1 MSLKKTK
8 QRLPP
13 EENKTRPKRAKKK
26 ETVEESTD
34 ESIDQRKQ
42 KREKRDDT
50 ATTCDAKLPRAQYP
64 DASRERLS
72 VAIAL
77 QSMHQHDSTY
87 HTSRLLTSAMY
98 MHALRAKEARR
109 KSGDDRAKLLALLT
123 VLNRGDESL
132 AFKLA
137 ESSVEEI
144 ENWGFRITMQHGNAH
159 STPTPQTSRFPVEAA
174 NAACHLRLEEAA
186 REIGRVVAFLDRA

>member
-1 MSLKKTK
+1 MSPKKMK

-13 EENKTRPKRAKKK
+13 EENKTRPKCAKRK
-26 ETVEESTD
+26 ETAEEATD
-34 ESIDQRKQ
+34 ESTRHNKR
-42 KREKRDDT
+42 KREKRDET
-50 ATTCDAKLPRAQYP
+50 ATTCDAKLPRAQDP

-77 QSMHQHDSTY
+77 QSMHQHDATN
-87 HTSRLLTSAMY
+87 HMSRILTSAMY

-109 KSGDDRAKLLALLT
+109 RAGDDRAKLLALLT

-137 ESSVEEI
+137 DSSVEEI
-144 ENWGFRITMQHGNAH
+144 ENWGFRITLQHSNAH
-159 STPTPQTSRFPVEAA
+159 SIPTSRTSRVPIEAT
-174 NAACHLRLEEAA
+174 NAGCPLRLQEAA
-186 REIGRVVAFLDRA
+186 REIGRVVAILDRT